1 MSRMGTYESTDKY
14 KNYSLPTFKNR
25 TSGYQEKVWTL
36 QEQIYLKLKHIA
48 QSLESLYPKLTAASN
63 MNIKVAIEK
72 NLETLSED
80 LNLMTS
86 GLQKN
91 PDSFNTKTLK
101 TNQHRIDE
109 MKHVCDNL
117 QTISSYES
125 EFKNLSKIKHTLTEL
140 EHLIQPTSLERSL
153 QKTTIEKKTKKT
165 PTKKKPT
172 LAATKKKTKPKSTVK
187 SQKKKVISKKA
198 KPKAKSLKP
207 PAKKVIKPKKTIPT
221 KRKKTLTAK
230 SKAKIKK

>member
-1 MSRMGTYESTDKY
+1 MSRMGGTYESTDKY

-48 QSLESLYPKLTAASN
+48 QSLESLYPKLTAASS

-72 NLETLSED
+72 NLETLTED

-153 QKTTIEKKTKKT
+153 QKTTI
-165 PTKKKPT
+165 
-172 LAATKKKTKPKSTVK
+172 KKKTKPKSTVK

-198 KPKAKSLKP
+198 KPKTKSLKP
-207 PAKKVIKPKKTIPT
+207 PAKKVTKPKKTMPT